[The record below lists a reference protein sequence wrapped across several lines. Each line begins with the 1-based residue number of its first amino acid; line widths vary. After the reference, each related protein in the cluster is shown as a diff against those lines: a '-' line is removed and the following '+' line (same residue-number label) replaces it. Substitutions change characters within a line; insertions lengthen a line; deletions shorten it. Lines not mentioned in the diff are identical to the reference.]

1 MTFDCGKSTKLT
13 TGNDMALLLLNVSR
27 FNSELI
33 CRGLGKVMLVVGDA
47 MLVLGDVML
56 VLGDVMLAVGDAML
70 VVGDTMLVLGDTML
84 VLGDTMLEVGG
95 TTNSRTWS
103 CCGVQEDGSFDNQC
117 DVSIHRPSIGTFSSE
132 TSVFSSLVHVSNVSD
147 SFER

>member
-13 TGNDMALLLLNVSR
+13 TGNDMARLLLKVSR

-33 CRGLGKVMLVVGDA
+33 CRGFGKVMLVLGDVV
-47 MLVLGDVML
+47 LVLGDVML

-70 VVGDTMLVLGDTML
+70 VVGDTML